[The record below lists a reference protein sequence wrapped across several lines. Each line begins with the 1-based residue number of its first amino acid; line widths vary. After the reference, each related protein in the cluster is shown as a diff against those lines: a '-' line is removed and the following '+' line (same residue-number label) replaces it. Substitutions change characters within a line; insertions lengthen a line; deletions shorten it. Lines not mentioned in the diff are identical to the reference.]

1 LNGAEIARR
10 ETYKEGSIPT
20 QTIRSD
26 IEFSYERAETLAG
39 TVGIKVWIYKGDIF
53 KK

>member
-1 LNGAEIARR
+1 M
-10 ETYKEGSIPT
+10 TV
-20 QTIRSD
+20 RSD
-26 IEFSYERAETLAG
+26 IDYATERAETLAG